1 MSVKSRDSEETSGQ
15 SGDAMQISASGEN
28 GQQDPKALRP
38 SMSGTN
44 VDLRSRLYN
53 EHMEAIRG
61 SNCDGQSKDE
71 GKGIKRIESVRCMI
85 CAVNSIN
92 D

>member
-1 MSVKSRDSEETSGQ
+1 MSSKSRESEEISGQ
-15 SGDAMQISASGEN
+15 SGEAMQISASGET

-44 VDLRSRLYN
+44 VDLRSRLFR

-61 SNCDGQSKDE
+61 SNGDGQSKED
-71 GKGIKRIESVRCMI
+71 GKGIKRIESVSLQH
-85 CAVNSIN
+85 V
-92 D
+92 